1 MIIYS
6 ISFSG
11 KKKGMHSMAL
21 MIKVKIIVCLC
32 CGLNVFLPKSY
43 LETLTPKVMI
53 VEGEVFGR

>member
-1 MIIYS
+1 
-6 ISFSG
+6 
-11 KKKGMHSMAL
+11 MAL